1 MAVVVGYV
9 PTETGFRAVTEAV
22 REARTFQVPVV
33 IVNVVGLSGF
43 TTPTAAE
50 DQDLDSLT
58 ARLTSDGVEH
68 SVQQIE
74 SGESVADLLL
84 SVADSYPLILLSAAL
99 VGIGFLAV
107 GAVVGV
113 IIWLMLDDTKLEDTE
128 LDELPGASELRDV
141 LGNLSK
147 GINDLGD

>member
-9 PTETGFRAVTEAV
+9 PTETGFLAVTEAV

-43 TTPTAAE
+43 ATPTAAE

-84 SVADSYPLILLSAAL
+84 
-99 VGIGFLAV
+99 GIAEQ
-107 GAVVGV
+107 AQARMIVVGLRRRSPVGKALLGSTAQSV
-113 IIWLMLDDTKLEDTE
+113 IL
-128 LDELPGASELRDV
+128 GANCPV
-141 LGNLSK
+141 LTVRAV
-147 GINDLGD
+147 D

>member
-9 PTETGFRAVTEAV
+9 PTETGFLAVTEAV

-84 SVADSYPLILLSAAL
+84 SVAEQAQARLI
-99 VGIGFLAV
+99 
-107 GAVVGV
+107 VVGLRRRSPVGKALLGSTAQSV
-113 IIWLMLDDTKLEDTE
+113 IL
-128 LDELPGASELRDV
+128 GANCPV
-141 LGNLSK
+141 LTVRAV
-147 GINDLGD
+147 D

>member
-9 PTETGFRAVTEAV
+9 PTETGFLAVTEDV

-84 SVADSYPLILLSAAL
+84 SVAEQAQARLI
-99 VGIGFLAV
+99 
-107 GAVVGV
+107 VVGLRRRSPVGKALLGSTAQSV
-113 IIWLMLDDTKLEDTE
+113 IL
-128 LDELPGASELRDV
+128 GANCPV
-141 LGNLSK
+141 LTVRAV
-147 GINDLGD
+147 D

>member
-9 PTETGFRAVTEAV
+9 PTETGFLAVTEAV
-22 REARTFQVPVV
+22 REARTFQVPIV
-33 IVNVVGLSGF
+33 IVNVVGVSGF
-43 TTPTAAE
+43 ATPTAAE

-84 SVADSYPLILLSAAL
+84 GIAEQAQARLI
-99 VGIGFLAV
+99 
-107 GAVVGV
+107 VVGLRRRSPVGKALLGSTAQSV
-113 IIWLMLDDTKLEDTE
+113 IL
-128 LDELPGASELRDV
+128 GANCPV
-141 LGNLSK
+141 LTVRAV
-147 GINDLGD
+147 D

>member
-9 PTETGFRAVTEAV
+9 PTETGFLAVTEAV

-43 TTPTAAE
+43 ATPTAAE

-74 SGESVADLLL
+74 SGDSVADLLL
-84 SVADSYPLILLSAAL
+84 
-99 VGIGFLAV
+99 GIAEQ
-107 GAVVGV
+107 AQARMIVVGLRRRSPVGKALLGSTAQSV
-113 IIWLMLDDTKLEDTE
+113 IL
-128 LDELPGASELRDV
+128 GANCPV
-141 LGNLSK
+141 LTVRAV
-147 GINDLGD
+147 D

>member
-9 PTETGFRAVTEAV
+9 PTETGFLAVTESV

-43 TTPTAAE
+43 ATPTAAE

-84 SVADSYPLILLSAAL
+84 
-99 VGIGFLAV
+99 GIAEQ
-107 GAVVGV
+107 AQARMIVVGLRRRSPVGKALLGSTAQSV
-113 IIWLMLDDTKLEDTE
+113 IL
-128 LDELPGASELRDV
+128 GANCPV
-141 LGNLSK
+141 LTVRAV
-147 GINDLGD
+147 D

>member
-9 PTETGFRAVTEAV
+9 PTETGFLAVTEAV
-22 REARTFQVPVV
+22 REARTFQVPIV
-33 IVNVVGLSGF
+33 IVNVVGVSGF
-43 TTPTAAE
+43 ATPTAAE

-84 SVADSYPLILLSAAL
+84 GIAEQVQARLI
-99 VGIGFLAV
+99 
-107 GAVVGV
+107 VVGLRRRSPVGKALLGSTAQSV
-113 IIWLMLDDTKLEDTE
+113 IL
-128 LDELPGASELRDV
+128 GANCPV
-141 LGNLSK
+141 LTVRAV
-147 GINDLGD
+147 D

>member
-9 PTETGFRAVTEAV
+9 PTETGFLAVTEAV
-22 REARTFQVPVV
+22 REARTFQVPIV
-33 IVNVVGLSGF
+33 IVNVVGVSGF
-43 TTPTAAE
+43 ATPTAAE

-84 SVADSYPLILLSAAL
+84 SVAEQAQARLI
-99 VGIGFLAV
+99 
-107 GAVVGV
+107 VVGLRRRSPVGKALLGSTAQSV
-113 IIWLMLDDTKLEDTE
+113 IL
-128 LDELPGASELRDV
+128 GANCPV
-141 LGNLSK
+141 LTVRAV
-147 GINDLGD
+147 D

>member
-1 MAVVVGYV
+1 
-9 PTETGFRAVTEAV
+9 
-22 REARTFQVPVV
+22 V

-84 SVADSYPLILLSAAL
+84 SVAEQAQARLI
-99 VGIGFLAV
+99 
-107 GAVVGV
+107 VVGLRRRSPVGKALLGSTAQSV
-113 IIWLMLDDTKLEDTE
+113 IL
-128 LDELPGASELRDV
+128 GANCPV
-141 LGNLSK
+141 LTVRAV
-147 GINDLGD
+147 D